1 MKVKQLAAK
10 DFACT
15 QASWLRKVIGIARR
29 FGIAFVLLS
38 AGVWSNNLAWGEVS
52 VYAQVHAVF
61 YNDVWSSPDGVNWTK
76 HATPPWPLG
85 PCSYGPL
92 DRGMIVGSVSFQGKL
107 WVIGGGSYST
117 TNPDCAG
124 AGSNQVWSWD
134 GIDGH
139 AWVEETAS
147 APWQPRSYHSVIVF
161 NNQIWVMAG
170 LENDVLGEAPLCDAW
185 SSPDG
190 VHWTAVSNP
199 APWPGRHAASTWA
212 YNGALYV
219 EGGTGGATPFGP
231 CPTATGSN
239 YPSNDVWKYSK
250 QTSGEYAWTNVLM
263 EGQAPFVP
271 HDAAGALVYNG
282 LMWLIGGWHPKLYA
296 PMVTTNEV
304 WNSADGAHW
313 RLVKPNTYIPGK
325 YNPLTQ
331 WEGRHMAGWVVFN
344 NKMWIV
350 GGDNNSGH
358 YQRDIWNSSD
368 GITWQKV
375 TDKPQWALQSQGG
388 GPRVLHYTVAF
399 NNNLYVIGGQTL
411 PETITYPLHAI
422 LNGLLLE

>member
-1 MKVKQLAAK
+1 
-10 DFACT
+10 
-15 QASWLRKVIGIARR
+15 
-29 FGIAFVLLS
+29 
-38 AGVWSNNLAWGEVS
+38 
-52 VYAQVHAVF
+52 
-61 YNDVWSSPDGVNWTK
+61 
-76 HATPPWPLG
+76 
-85 PCSYGPL
+85 
-92 DRGMIVGSVSFQGKL
+92 
-107 WVIGGGSYST
+107 
-117 TNPDCAG
+117 
-124 AGSNQVWSWD
+124 
-134 GIDGH
+134 
-139 AWVEETAS
+139 
-147 APWQPRSYHSVIVF
+147 
-161 NNQIWVMAG
+161 
-170 LENDVLGEAPLCDAW
+170 
-185 SSPDG
+185 
-190 VHWTAVSNP
+190 
-199 APWPGRHAASTWA
+199 
-212 YNGALYV
+212 
-219 EGGTGGATPFGP
+219 
-231 CPTATGSN
+231 
-239 YPSNDVWKYSK
+239 
-250 QTSGEYAWTNVLM
+250 M